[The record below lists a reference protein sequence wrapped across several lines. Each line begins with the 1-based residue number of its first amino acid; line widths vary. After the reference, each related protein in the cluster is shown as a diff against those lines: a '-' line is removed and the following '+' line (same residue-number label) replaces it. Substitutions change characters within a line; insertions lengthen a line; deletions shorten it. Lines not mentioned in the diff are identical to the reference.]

1 MNYEDLTKSLN
12 KSPNQDMK
20 IFVLK
25 NDNFLNIYASLGQLS
40 LTIIALRKVTL
51 TFSSQIVVAPM
62 TKIF

>member
-1 MNYEDLTKSLN
+1 MNYEDLTKSLS

>member
-1 MNYEDLTKSLN
+1 MNYEDLTKSLS

-51 TFSSQIVVAPM
+51 TFPSQIVVAPM

>member
-1 MNYEDLTKSLN
+1 MDYEDLTKSLN

-40 LTIIALRKVTL
+40 LTVIALRKVTL

>member
-1 MNYEDLTKSLN
+1 
-12 KSPNQDMK
+12 MK

-51 TFSSQIVVAPM
+51 TFSSQIVVAQM
-62 TKIF
+62 TNIF